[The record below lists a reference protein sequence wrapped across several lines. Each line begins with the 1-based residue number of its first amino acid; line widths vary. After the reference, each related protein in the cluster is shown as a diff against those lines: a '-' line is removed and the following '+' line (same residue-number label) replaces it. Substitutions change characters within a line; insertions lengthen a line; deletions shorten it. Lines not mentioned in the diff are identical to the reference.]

1 MNATIL
7 NGALA
12 GDGFVDAVAGA
23 IQAALQTQGWT
34 VRPWQLADEKLAFCL
49 GCFECWTKT
58 PGLCRIDDA
67 GRDVAESLIQ
77 SELAIFVTPITFG
90 GYSSALKKAVDRVIP
105 LISPFFQR
113 IDGEVH
119 HHARYARYPALF
131 GVGVLPGPHPGQ
143 AQIFDTLVSRNAI
156 NLHAPAHGSRVILR
170 DQDPRAVA
178 VEITQE
184 LSKEVLA

>member
-12 GDGFVDAVAGA
+12 GDGFVDAIAS
-23 IQAALQTQGWT
+23 ALQDTLQRQGWV

-77 SELAIFVTPITFG
+77 SDLAIFVTPITFG

-105 LISPFFQR
+105 LISPFFER

-119 HHARYARYPALF
+119 HHARYARYPVLF
-131 GVGVLPGPHPGQ
+131 GVGVLSGSHPIQ
-143 AQIFDTLVSRNAI
+143 AQIFDTLIGRNAI
-156 NLHAPAHGSRVILR
+156 NLHAPAHGSRVIAR
-170 DQDPRAVA
+170 DQDPGAIA
-178 VEITQE
+178 IELTQI
-184 LSKEVLA
+184 LSKEATA

>member
-12 GDGFVDAVAGA
+12 GDGYVDAIA
-23 IQAALQTQGWT
+23 AALQDGLRAQSWT

-77 SELAIFVTPITFG
+77 SDLAIFVTPITFG

-105 LISPFFQR
+105 LISPFFER

-119 HHARYARYPALF
+119 HHARYASYPALF
-131 GVGVLPGPHPGQ
+131 GVGVLSRPNPIQ
-143 AQIFDTLVSRNAI
+143 AEIFDTLISRNAI

-170 DQDPRAVA
+170 GQDPIGVA
-178 VEITQE
+178 AELTQI
-184 LSKEVLA
+184 LSKEALA

>member
-7 NGALA
+7 NGALP
-12 GDGFVDAVAGA
+12 GDHFVDAVT
-23 IQAALQTQGWT
+23 AALRDALQRQGWT
-34 VRPWQLADEKLAFCL
+34 VRPWQLAEEKLAFCL

-67 GRDVAESLIQ
+67 GRNVAESLIQ
-77 SELAIFVTPITFG
+77 SDLAIFVTPITFG
-90 GYSSALKKAVDRVIP
+90 GYSSVLKKAVDRVIP
-105 LISPFFQR
+105 LISPFFER

-131 GVGVLPGPHPGQ
+131 GLGVLSGPHPVQ

-170 DQDPRAVA
+170 DQDPGAIA
-178 VEITQE
+178 IELTQI
-184 LSKEVLA
+184 LSREALA

>member
-1 MNATIL
+1 MNVTIL

-12 GDGFVDAVAGA
+12 GDRFVDAVA
-23 IQAALQTQGWT
+23 AALQDALQRQSWM

-67 GRDVAESLIQ
+67 GREVAESLIQ
-77 SELAIFVTPITFG
+77 SDLAVFVTPITFG

-105 LISPFFQR
+105 LISPFFER

-131 GVGVLPGPHPGQ
+131 GLGVLPKSHPIQ
-143 AQIFDTLVSRNAI
+143 AEIFDTLISRNAI
-156 NLHAPAHGSRVILR
+156 NLHAPAHGSRIILR

>member
-12 GDGFVDAVAGA
+12 GDGFVDAVA
-23 IQAALQTQGWT
+23 AALQDALQAQGWT

-67 GRDVAESLIQ
+67 GRDVAETLIR
-77 SELAIFVTPITFG
+77 SDLAIFVTPITFG

-131 GVGVLPGPHPGQ
+131 GLGVLPKSHPIQ
-143 AQIFDTLVSRNAI
+143 AEIFDTLISRNAI
-156 NLHAPAHGSRVILR
+156 NLHAPAHGSRVIAR
-170 DQDPRAVA
+170 DQDPITVA
-178 VEITQE
+178 GELTQI
-184 LSKEVLA
+184 LSREALA

>member
-12 GDGFVDAVAGA
+12 GDGFVDAVA
-23 IQAALQTQGWT
+23 AALSDALQAHGWH
-34 VRPWQLADEKLAFCL
+34 VRPWHLADEKLAFCL

-58 PGLCRIDDA
+58 PGMCRIDDA

-77 SELAIFVTPITFG
+77 SDLAIFVTPITFG

-156 NLHAPAHGSRVILR
+156 NLHAPAQGSRIILR

-178 VEITQE
+178 DELVQM
-184 LSKEVLA
+184 LSKEALA